1 MLPLQNGFLSGT
13 SRRAQRGVTLLELI
27 VVIGLLASVMTGL
40 AKWSDMYVESTK
52 ETVAGQH
59 MATVGDAANAY
70 LKDNYA
76 TVSAAA
82 TATTPVLITV
92 DMLRTT
98 GYLQNGFSATNNFGQ
113 TLCVLVLKPSGTTLL
128 GLVVSEGG
136 TAVADLDLG
145 NVAVAIGAP
154 GGGIYSTATTTI
166 TGAMGGWTTPVGS
179 FANANASGKK
189 CDGVTAGT
197 PTLAAGHP
205 VMALWFANGDP
216 SSAFLY
222 RNSVPGHTELNTMN
236 TPILMGASTVQT
248 AGAACTTNGAVGR
261 DTNGGLLSCT
271 SGVWKGGAGGL
282 NWKGSVASIAA
293 LPASGNASGDAYRIT
308 NLSDH
313 VFVWDA
319 QHNVWQG
326 MVVDGSGNLSLPG
339 MIYTAGSSSS
349 YGAITM
355 QGSKNGYSGINFKD
369 AAGNNSGTLMMSPSY
384 SGFFNAADG
393 AWRWYVDNS
402 GNSIQSGNAAAG
414 TLQVN
419 TAVAEGSACSP
430 DGKIAKSSATS
441 GLILSCQSGVWKAL
455 GASALFGTFTSGG
468 HALNTAYTN
477 STGKPIFV
485 SVVATSTATPS
496 QGGIIGYVNGAQAS
510 YAIVNDA
517 NSGMGWLNS
526 PHSVSMIVPP
536 GATYQVNRTL
546 GTIALSSW
554 TETY

>member
-136 TAVADLDLG
+136 TSIADLDLG

-441 GLILSCQSGVWKAL
+441 GLILSCQSGVWKKLGGSDVASLSDPGYTVLPSGLIMQWGRVAL
-455 GASALFGTFTSGG
+455 PDQ
-468 HALNTAYTN
+468 TN
-477 STGKPIFV
+477 STQPLTKPFPHGCLTAQ
-485 SVVATSTATPS
+485 ATTHLS
-496 QGGIIGYVNGAQAS
+496 GNAS
-510 YAIVNDA
+510 YAAAAVMACQPTTITVRNTDQD
-517 NSGMGWLNS
+517 SGTQLIRWLA
-526 PHSVSMIVPP
+526 I
-536 GATYQVNRTL
+536 GY
-546 GTIALSSW
+546 
-554 TETY
+554 